1 MNDRNLGQLLKS
13 KDTLV
18 KAVVSIT
25 LFYLPW
31 LFITSQRATLPLKNT
46 LISNMITFS
55 WIWSLFCGHQWS
67 HFLMSSFVPCWH
79 SQTWH
84 FIHTYCICRVR
95 SCDMFGDNTRIPLSG
110 CWYPA
115 ANQFFIRTATKEQ
128 ESWLWH
134 CSIGLHAAAGRKYLV
149 HMQWARV
156 SRGMCITAMS
166 FQAGPQHNWL
176 PPSLFLS
183 PLFLTPSDDREY
195 KIILSLVLFTSRS
208 YEISNMNTTPMT
220 PSSLYLKL
228 CLRTCTQIQR

>member
-1 MNDRNLGQLLKS
+1 MGNSAPQKYSDWQQDYFFL
-13 KDTLV
+13 DLV
-18 KAVVSIT
+18 PI
-25 LFYLPW
+25 LW
-31 LFITSQRATLPLKNT
+31 
-46 LISNMITFS
+46 
-55 WIWSLFCGHQWS
+55 HHWS

-134 CSIGLHAAAGRKYLV
+134 CSIGLRAAAGRKHLV

-156 SRGMCITAMS
+156 SRGMCIIAMP
-166 FQAGPQHNWL
+166 FKAGSQHNWL
-176 PPSLFLS
+176 PLSLFRFPVS
-183 PLFLTPSDDREY
+183 LTPSDDLEY
-195 KIILSLVLFTSRS
+195 KTIFSLVLFISRS
-208 YEISNMNTTPMT
+208 YEISNMNRT

-228 CLRTCTQIQR
+228 SLRICIKCTDFKFKGNLFWMLMCQIHDNHNQKRLSLN